1 MSTSLTF
8 RPFFCWANDV
18 SNSKLISPLT
28 GGMDLLLHLLSN
40 IAPLPVTKEM
50 VTTCR
55 LGKAVVAVLKHKICV
70 GSPNEKAI
78 SSRVQTVKTSW
89 SEAVKALRN
98 VSEQS
103 WFEVYVF

>member
-1 MSTSLTF
+1 MFLTK
-8 RPFFCWANDV
+8 
-18 SNSKLISPLT
+18 KLISPWA
-28 GGMDLLLHLLSN
+28 GGMDLLLHLLRN

-98 VSEQS
+98 VSEKS
-103 WFEVYVF
+103 LFEVFVF

>member
-1 MSTSLTF
+1 
-8 RPFFCWANDV
+8 
-18 SNSKLISPLT
+18 
-28 GGMDLLLHLLSN
+28 
-40 IAPLPVTKEM
+40 M

-98 VSEQS
+98 VSEKQACWKFLS
-103 WFEVYVF
+103 SELSPHFYSSPFVGYK